1 MCLSFCTNHTRAKN
15 DFSSL
20 IIMDP
25 FAQIVHT
32 LSLLSS
38 SFYASILPTASFM
51 IERYRSNGFPC
62 FRGIKTG
69 GWRRYSLMSL
79 KAF

>member
-51 IERYRSNGFPC
+51 IERYRSNGFHALGVS
-62 FRGIKTG
+62 RQVVG
-69 GWRRYSLMSL
+69 GDIP
-79 KAF
+79 